1 MLFCLFAC
9 LHSEESPRWYI
20 KKGRYHDAYRS
31 LERLRRTQLQA
42 ASDLYYIHSQIKME
56 NYLRKS
62 GDKVYRNNY
71 INRLIQLFTVP
82 RIRRATLAC
91 VTVMLA
97 QQLCGS
103 RLRLSL
109 ALSKRKADRKQSMF
123 SHSTLLPFFKTPS
136 IPMELLRIKLF
147 SERSSRHG
155 DLDLSILC
163 LHFHRLGLL
172 TSMDDDCYC
181 CSHFL
186 TWHGA
191 WPLLRS
197 ASISRMVIVP
207 LPTTDVSLSLYTFL
221 RPSTRLVKGLYL
233 SLIPLRRFLYIIGV
247 SSLFPPL
254 PNPSDVAY

>member
-9 LHSEESPRWYI
+9 LHSEESPRWYL
-20 KKGRYHDAYRS
+20 KKGRYRDAYRS
-31 LERLRRTQLQA
+31 LERLRKTPLQA

-82 RIRRATLAC
+82 RIRRATLASF
-91 VTVMLA
+91 TVMLA

-103 RLRLSL
+103 RLQLSP
-109 ALSKRKADRKQSMF
+109 ALLKRKADRKQSIF
-123 SHSTLLPFFKTPS
+123 SHSTLLPFFKQLS
-136 IPMELLRIKLF
+136 IRIKLL
-147 SERSSRHG
+147 SSRHG

-172 TSMDDDCYC
+172 TSTDDDCYC

-197 ASISRMVIVP
+197 ASISRMVVVP

-233 SLIPLRRFLYIIGV
+233 SLIPPRRFLYIIGV
-247 SSLFPPL
+247 SSLFPLL